1 MESYI
6 HIPQESRDDERPGSS
21 GFHQDNLSSS
31 LRDSMQENTTPYQ
44 SYDQDLLSL
53 LPPLHTIDGLIDYY
67 FEYCNWI
74 YRHVN
79 QQAFMRNWDRF
90 RGGHDG
96 NRVVLA
102 TVCILILL
110 TVRYLPNGHAL
121 LTTLPGS
128 SEELETR
135 YYGVMREALQRHF
148 RDLRRDGLGKGY
160 TLDLVELLLVR
171 SHYLT
176 FAKEDPEETWSVKG
190 EVTNIGTAMG
200 LHKDP
205 GDTRFSLDEAERRRW
220 AWWHIILLER

>member
-1 MESYI
+1 M
-6 HIPQESRDDERPGSS
+6 
-21 GFHQDNLSSS
+21 
-31 LRDSMQENTTPYQ
+31 
-44 SYDQDLLSL
+44 
-53 LPPLHTIDGLIDYY
+53 LPPLPQIDGLVDYY

-79 QQAFMRNWDRF
+79 QQAFLRNWSRF
-90 RGGHDG
+90 KGGHGG

-102 TVCILILL
+102 TVCILVLL
-110 TVRYLPNGHAL
+110 AVRYLPNGHAL
-121 LTTLPGS
+121 LSSLPNIT
-128 SEELETR
+128 EEMEMR
-135 YYGVMREALQRHF
+135 YYSVMREALQRHF

-190 EVTNIGTAMG
+190 EVMNIGTAMG

-205 GDTRFSLDEAERRRW
+205 GDTRFTREEAERRRW

>member
-1 MESYI
+1 M
-6 HIPQESRDDERPGSS
+6 
-21 GFHQDNLSSS
+21 
-31 LRDSMQENTTPYQ
+31 PYQ
-44 SYDQDLLSL
+44 GYDQDLVSL
-53 LPPLHTIDGLIDYY
+53 LPPLHTVDGLIDYY

-79 QQAFMRNWDRF
+79 QAAFLRNWGRF
-90 RGGHDG
+90 KNGGGG

-110 TVRYLPNGHAL
+110 AVRYLPNGHPL
-121 LTTLPGS
+121 LTSLPGS
-128 SEELETR
+128 SEELEAR

-160 TLDLVELLLVR
+160 TLDLIELLLLR
-171 SHYLT
+171 AHYLT

-190 EVTNIGTAMG
+190 ELMNIGTAMG

-205 GDTRFSLDEAERRRW
+205 GDSRFGREEAERRRW